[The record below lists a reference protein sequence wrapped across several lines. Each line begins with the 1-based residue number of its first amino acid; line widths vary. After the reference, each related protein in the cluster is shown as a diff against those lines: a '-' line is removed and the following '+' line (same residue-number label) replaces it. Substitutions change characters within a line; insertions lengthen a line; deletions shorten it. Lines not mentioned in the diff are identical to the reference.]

1 MAEATNPASPE
12 VSVPSIDDRISNF
25 LGMSDEP
32 KAPEAKGGDE
42 PTPDVPAD
50 ELAPEDIEAEAE
62 VEAAPSDEDSL
73 ELNHNGEVKRVSK
86 EEARKLAQMGLDATQ
101 KWQAAADTQ
110 RSNQEYRAA
119 LDAKL
124 QITPQ
129 IVDAAA
135 AVKSYEAALQ
145 PYAQVNWVQLAQDDP
160 IAYSQHRAQFDQL
173 RDGYQQASGQLQQV
187 VSAAQQVER
196 SISTQ
201 ELHAQG
207 QRLLEALPEWKDPQ
221 RLASDQGR
229 IRKYLTTEGITDQE
243 INTLADAR
251 FVLIARKAMLYDQAI
266 SAKRSKTGTPT
277 APAASLRPGAAP
289 PRLTGQQQ
297 TGEIIKQLHQAKD
310 PIKKKGLLD
319 AALERK
325 MARFIR

>member
-1 MAEATNPASPE
+1 MAETTNPATE
-12 VSVPSIDDRISNF
+12 VAAPSIDDRISGF
-25 LGMSDEP
+25 LGLSDEP
-32 KAPEAKGGDE
+32 EAPEPKGGDE

-50 ELAPEDIEAEAE
+50 ELAPEDIEAEG
-62 VEAAPSDEDSL
+62 EAPPPEEDGL

-110 RSNQEYRAA
+110 RANQEYRAA

-135 AVKSYEAALQ
+135 GVKSYEAALQ
-145 PYAQVNWVQLAQDDP
+145 PYANVDWVQLAQSDP

-173 RDGYQQASGQLQQV
+173 RDGFQQASGRLQQAFG
-187 VSAAQQVER
+187 AAQQIEQR
-196 SISTQ
+196 ISQQ

-207 QRLLEALPEWKDPQ
+207 QRVMEALPEWKDPQ
-221 RLASDQGR
+221 RMASDQGR
-229 IRKYLTTEGITDQE
+229 IRKYLIAEGITDQE

-251 FVLIARKAMLYDQAI
+251 MVLIARKAMLYDQAI
-266 SAKRSKTGTPT
+266 NAKKSKGTQT
-277 APAASLRPGAAP
+277 APSALRPGAAP
-289 PRLTGQQQ
+289 VRSNRQ
-297 TGEIIKQLHQAKD
+297 TQIVEATKQLHQAKD
-310 PIKKKGLLD
+310 PQRRK
-319 AALERK
+319 ALFDDVLARK
-325 MARFIR
+325 MGFK